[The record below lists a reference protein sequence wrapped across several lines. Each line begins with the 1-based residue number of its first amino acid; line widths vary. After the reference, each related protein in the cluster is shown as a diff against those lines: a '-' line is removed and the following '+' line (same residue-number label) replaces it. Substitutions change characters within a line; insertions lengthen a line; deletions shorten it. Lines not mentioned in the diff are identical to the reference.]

1 MFWYLPVSETAVSLQ
16 QIPTDSEKFAQNIR
30 NGEHTAVIAT
40 AKRESDEMET
50 LVILS
55 L

>member
-1 MFWYLPVSETAVSLQ
+1 MSETAVSLQ
-16 QIPTDSEKFAQNIR
+16 QIPTDSDKFAQNIR
-30 NGEHTAVIAT
+30 ERGNTAAIAM
-40 AKRESDEMET
+40 AKSESDEMET